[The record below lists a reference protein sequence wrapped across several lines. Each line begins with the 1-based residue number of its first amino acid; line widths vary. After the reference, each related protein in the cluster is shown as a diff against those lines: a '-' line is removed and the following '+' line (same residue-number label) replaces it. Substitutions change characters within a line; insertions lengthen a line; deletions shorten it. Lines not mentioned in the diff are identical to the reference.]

1 MARQFAEAGLV
12 IASHNPGKLRE
23 IAELL
28 TPYDVTVQ
36 SAAELGLPEVKEN
49 GKTFLAN
56 AEIKA
61 IAVAKATQLPA
72 LADDSGLVV
81 AALDGAPGIRSA
93 RWAGAKR
100 DFAPAIE
107 RVQREMGRKKD
118 RSAHFV
124 CVLSLAW
131 PDGHVESFEGRADG
145 TIVFP
150 PRGDKGFGYDP
161 IFQPNGY
168 SITYGEMEPAAKH
181 SISHRADAFKK
192 LIAACFEGRGA

>member
-12 IASHNPGKLRE
+12 VASHNPGKVRE

-28 TPYDVTVQ
+28 APYDVAVT
-36 SAAELGLPEVKEN
+36 SAAELGLPEPKET
-49 GKTFLAN
+49 GKSFAAN
-56 AEIKA
+56 AELKA
-61 IAVAKATQLPA
+61 LAAAKAAGRPA

-100 DFAPAIE
+100 DFGAAMA
-107 RVQREMGRKKD
+107 RVHRELGRKKD
-118 RSAHFV
+118 RSATFV
-124 CVLSLAW
+124 AVLSLAW
-131 PDGHVESFEGRADG
+131 PDGHVESFEGRAEG
-145 TIVFP
+145 TLVFP

-181 SISHRADAFKK
+181 AISHRADAFRK
-192 LIAACFEGRGA
+192 LIAACFEGRG

>member
-28 TPYDVTVQ
+28 TPYDVAVQ
-36 SAAELGLPEVKEN
+36 SAAELGLPEVKES
-49 GKTFLAN
+49 GKSFVAN

-107 RVQREMGRKKD
+107 RVHREMGRKKD
-118 RSAHFV
+118 RSAYFV